1 VDAILTRMGA
11 YDSMFS
17 HSSTFKVELDETSK
31 ILSTATPHSLVILD
45 ELGRGTSTFDG
56 IAIAGAVLHHL
67 ATHTLALTCFATHYS
82 SLTEDYGKRAEVRC
96 MHMATGFDDEKREVR
111 CFFIDSV
118 AITEIFGFQLI
129 WLYKLIQGTA
139 PSSFGTHVASLAGVP
154 QDVVA
159 RADQVSQDF
168 SRQFTQRLTGKTA
181 GKLPIAA
188 LVDLAFMAKLA
199 AHDKGSMDN
208 KEDVEGKRR
217 KTLRI
222 LKEVAKGY
230 ANTSA

>member
-1 VDAILTRMGA
+1 MGA

-31 ILSTATPHSLVILD
+31 ILSTATPLSLVILD

-67 ATHTLALTCFATHYS
+67 ATHTLALACFATHYS
-82 SLTEDYGKRAEVRC
+82 SLTEDYGKRPGVRC

-111 CFFIDSV
+111 TFIELRLCANV
-118 AITEIFGFQLI
+118 LQLI

-154 QDVVA
+154 QEVVD
-159 RADQVSQDF
+159 RADHVSQDF
-168 SRQFTQRLTGKTA
+168 ARQFTQRLTGKTT
-181 GKLPIAA
+181 GKIPVSA
-188 LVDLAFMAKLA
+188 LVDLAFIARLA
-199 AHDKGSMDN
+199 QGKAQPDKGH
-208 KEDVEGKRR
+208 
-217 KTLRI
+217 KTLKI

-230 ANTSA
+230 ANASA